1 MFTIILAFI
10 NSKYDTGY
18 ELLFLGTIYI
28 DVELISFISKLVLG
42 DCL

>member
-18 ELLFLGTIYI
+18 ELLFLGTFLI
-28 DVELISFISKLVLG
+28 DWELIKLVFRLLFG